1 MESYEEEENSQE
13 LCGDSQELDFPPTTS
28 TERAVSRKR
37 GRHEGNGGIFQYS
50 SRLLASRR
58 PGMERSTVSKLCDD
72 DCIPPT
78 DDRGPS
84 RDMLT
89 LEKPGD
95 FFKGFID
102 DIMLFNSVT
111 YTNIKIGKLRK
122 KFKFSNVS
130 WLHDITMEEL
140 QAHRTSHLL
149 WCTAG

>member
-1 MESYEEEENSQE
+1 
-13 LCGDSQELDFPPTTS
+13 
-28 TERAVSRKR
+28 
-37 GRHEGNGGIFQYS
+37 
-50 SRLLASRR
+50 
-58 PGMERSTVSKLCDD
+58 MERSTVSKLCDD